1 MLSALSALRVV
12 EGKEGVLVLPR
23 TCAHQHSCHTQRVE
37 LLLPCPEPSCTPDE
51 VEILGREEGRCGHEV
66 EILGREEGR
75 CGHAREDHA
84 AVEGMEFKSYINP
97 CLALR
102 SF

>member
-51 VEILGREEGRCGHEV
+51 VEILGREEGRCGH
-66 EILGREEGR
+66 
-75 CGHAREDHA
+75 AREDHA